1 VTNAARVRG
10 ASRRPAAWAL
20 HSGGLALALALTG
33 CGAVGPDYARP
44 DTPVP
49 ANWHTEPG
57 WQQGQPR
64 DSERKGDWWTVF
76 GDAQLNALATR
87 ALARNNTLA
96 AAQSRL
102 DQARAQTAQVS
113 SALLPHVSLQA
124 GSARFQTSADR
135 PLAAYNTPNASVVQS
150 DFNAGLA
157 ASYEVDLSGR
167 VHRELENARA
177 SEAQSGA
184 DFENTRL
191 VLMAQL
197 ASNYFSL
204 RELDAETAVVQ
215 KILDVQRQTLEFFNN
230 RHALGNASALD
241 VDQQQSVV
249 AGSEAQLQTLIDAR
263 ARFEHAIA
271 TLTGDA
277 APGFSLA
284 AEPTLPTAPALP
296 LLQPASL
303 LERRPDI
310 ASAERA
316 MAATNAQIG
325 IAASAG
331 YPTLM
336 LSSLYG
342 NDTNTLSNL
351 FSLPSLLWS
360 LGVGATQTLFDAGY
374 TSAAVNA
381 AKASYAQA
389 TANYRQAVL
398 VAFQDVQDRL
408 STQAA
413 LQSAAASLN
422 RAVQSSAHAQSL
434 SEVRY
439 QAGAANVL
447 ERLQAEQT
455 LLGFERQRVQNQGQ
469 QLLTT
474 VQLIKAMGG
483 GWKPEATAQTAAV
496 TAAVTGQ

>member
-1 VTNAARVRG
+1 MTQVAHCRSARSRVPG
-10 ASRRPAAWAL
+10 ARAL
-20 HSGGLALALALTG
+20 PSVGLVLAILLGG
-33 CGAVGPDYARP
+33 CGAVGPDYVRP
-44 DTPVP
+44 DSAVP
-49 ANWHTEPG
+49 TNWHTEPG
-57 WQQGQPR
+57 WQPGQPR
-64 DSERKGDWWTVF
+64 DSALKGDWWTLF
-76 GDAQLNALATR
+76 GDAQLNALAAR

-96 AAQSRL
+96 VAQSHL
-102 DQARAQTAQVS
+102 EQSRAQTAQVS
-113 SALLPHVSLQA
+113 SALTPHVSLQA
-124 GSARFQTSADR
+124 GTSRFQSSADR
-135 PLAAYNTPNASVVQS
+135 PLAAYNAPNSSVVQS

-167 VHRELENARA
+167 VRRQLENARA

-197 ASNYFSL
+197 ASSYFSL

-215 KILDVQRQTLEFFNN
+215 QTLQAQRATLAFVNN

-241 VDQQQSVV
+241 VDQQQGVV
-249 AGSEAQLQTLIDAR
+249 YGSEAQLQTLHDAR

-271 TLTGDA
+271 TLTGEA
-277 APGFSLA
+277 APGFSLVVD
-284 AEPTLPTAPALP
+284 PTLPAPPALP

-303 LERRPDI
+303 LERRPDV

-325 IAASAG
+325 MAASAA

-336 LSSLYG
+336 LNSFYG
-342 NDTNTLSNL
+342 NDTNTLASL
-351 FSLPSLLWS
+351 FDAPSILWS

-374 TSAAVNA
+374 TKAAVKA
-381 AKASYAQA
+381 AEANYAQA
-389 TANYRQAVL
+389 GANYRQAVL
-398 VAFQDVQDRL
+398 VAFQEVQDSL

-413 LQSAAASLN
+413 LQSAATSLR
-422 RAVQSSAHAQSL
+422 RAMDSAAHAQSL
-434 SEVRY
+434 SVARY
-439 QAGAANVL
+439 EAGATNVL

-455 LLGFERQRVQNQGQ
+455 LLGFQRQWVQNQVQ
-469 QLLTT
+469 QLLAA

-483 GWKPEATAQTAAV
+483 GWTPE
-496 TAAVTGQ
+496 